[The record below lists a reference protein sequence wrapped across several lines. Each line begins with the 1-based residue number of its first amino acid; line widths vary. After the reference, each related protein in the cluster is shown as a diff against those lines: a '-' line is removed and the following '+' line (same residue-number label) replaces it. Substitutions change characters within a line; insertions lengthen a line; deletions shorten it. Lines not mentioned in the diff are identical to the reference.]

1 MLAWRPLSRMFEIPN
16 PEWTARPLGILSAP
30 RASEYRTSMRT
41 AQTPPGVEPVEPKP
55 AQEAGHPR
63 AAGFGESLRFAVQG
77 IAYAYR
83 SQRNLRIQGALG
95 CSALALGC
103 LLALSAGELA
113 LVALASGLV
122 MAAELGNTA
131 VETAVDLSTREFH
144 PLARLAKDVAAGAV
158 LLSSLA
164 AVVVGALLFVPR
176 LLALELRPGGGPW
189 ALGVLAAG
197 AALHLFMCKI
207 PLAFDPTRD

>member
-1 MLAWRPLSRMFEIPN
+1 
-16 PEWTARPLGILSAP
+16 
-30 RASEYRTSMRT
+30 MRT
-41 AQTPPGVEPVEPKP
+41 AHTPPGVEPVEEKP
-55 AQEAGHPR
+55 AGAAHPR
-63 AAGFGESLRFAVQG
+63 AAGFGESLRFAAHG

-83 SQRNLRIQGALG
+83 SQRNLRIQAALG
-95 CSALALGC
+95 CSALALAC
-103 LLALSAGELA
+103 VLALPAAEIA
-113 LVALASGLV
+113 LVALASALV
-122 MAAELGNTA
+122 LAAELGNTA

-158 LLSSLA
+158 LLSSVG

-176 LLALELRPGGGPW
+176 LLALDLRPGGTPW

-197 AALHLFMCKI
+197 TALHLLLCKI